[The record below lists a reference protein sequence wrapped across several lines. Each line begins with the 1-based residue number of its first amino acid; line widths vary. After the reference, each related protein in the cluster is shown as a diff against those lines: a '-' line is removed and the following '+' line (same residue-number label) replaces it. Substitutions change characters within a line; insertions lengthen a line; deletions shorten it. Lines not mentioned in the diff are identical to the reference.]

1 VIAQDLARIKAAAQA
16 LHDTGTVDGT
26 RPRVPPQFPLMALAD
41 ALEGKVHAEAHETLL
56 GLYTELVPELCDR
69 LAETLGVDEE
79 FSTEPDMSIGR
90 LRELLH
96 AEYSWA
102 FGMELDSAAANRYV
116 WYKSATAEEPRR
128 GPRAEAGA
136 VFNLGLDL
144 PRLVRAL
151 DLEIATRPASQSVA
165 RLLLEC
171 PALRF
176 ITARVQTLA
185 GLKYHSPH
193 MNMMGEELIPCDIT
207 RLINIGIHG
216 LDKTRDYMQRALRG
230 VIYQGAPTPEEIARG
245 TDPDWFW
252 PAEPAL

>member
-1 VIAQDLARIKAAAQA
+1 
-16 LHDTGTVDGT
+16 
-26 RPRVPPQFPLMALAD
+26 MALAD
-41 ALEGKVHAEAHETLL
+41 AIENEVNPAVHPEAHETLL

-69 LAETLGVDEE
+69 LAENLGVDEDYA
-79 FSTEPDMSIGR
+79 TEPDMSIGR

-96 AEYSWA
+96 AEYAWA
-102 FGMELDSAAANRYV
+102 FRMELDSCASNRFV

-128 GPRAEAGA
+128 GPRAEAGE

-151 DLEIATRPASQSVA
+151 DLEIATRPATQSVA

-171 PALRF
+171 PTLRF
-176 ITARVQTLA
+176 ITARVQTLS
-185 GLKYHSPH
+185 GLRYHSPH

-230 VIYQGAPTPEEIARG
+230 VIFQGAPTVDEIASGADR
-245 TDPDWFW
+245 DWFW